1 MATQK
6 IILLGLLIGL
16 TACQTTRPPTVKV
29 IGLWPDDPP
38 LMYQPFNLWSGGDC
52 YIWPVLDS
60 PQPTLRWEPFP
71 RPGDIAVDT
80 GHVLAQIT
88 RVSYDL
94 RIWRNVDGFPSELVY
109 ARDALPGT
117 AQRIEPPLQ
126 TGQAYFWS
134 IRARFTLTDQTR
146 VTEWSRIESPR
157 PLGIPASTNT
167 NTYPDARYYRFSI
180 R

>member
-1 MATQK
+1 MAAQK

-38 LMYQPFNLWSGGDC
+38 LTYKPFDLWTGGNY

-80 GHVLAQIT
+80 CHVLAQIT
-88 RVSYDL
+88 SISYDL
-94 RIWRNVDGFPSELVY
+94 RIWQNVDGFPGQLVY
-109 ARDALPGT
+109 SRDALPST
-117 AQRIEPPLQ
+117 THHIEVLLQ

-134 IRARFTLTDQTR
+134 IRARFTLADQIRATD
-146 VTEWSRIESPR
+146 WSRIESPV
-157 PLGIPASTNT
+157 PLGGSASTNAI
-167 NTYPDARYYRFSI
+167 TYPDARYYRFRI

>member
-1 MATQK
+1 
-6 IILLGLLIGL
+6 
-16 TACQTTRPPTVKV
+16 
-29 IGLWPDDPP
+29 
-38 LMYQPFNLWSGGDC
+38 MYKPFDLWSGGNC

-80 GHVLAQIT
+80 CHVLAQIT

-94 RIWRNVDGFPSELVY
+94 RIWRNIDGYPVELVY
-109 ARDALPGT
+109 TRDALPST
-117 AQRIEPPLQ
+117 VHRIERSLQ

-134 IRARFTLTDQTR
+134 IRARFALADQTR
-146 VTEWSRIESPR
+146 VTEWSRIELPR
-157 PLGIPASTNT
+157 PLGVPASSNA
-167 NTYPDARYYRFSI
+167 NIYPDARSYRFSI